1 MQEICILTLN
11 EDKYCVQNNVFAF
24 FACTQRPL
32 YQAHL
37 FNCLSTQLSD
47 QPMT

>member
-24 FACTQRPL
+24 LHAPSDHFIRPTCSTA
-32 YQAHL
+32 YQ
-37 FNCLSTQLSD
+37 QLSD